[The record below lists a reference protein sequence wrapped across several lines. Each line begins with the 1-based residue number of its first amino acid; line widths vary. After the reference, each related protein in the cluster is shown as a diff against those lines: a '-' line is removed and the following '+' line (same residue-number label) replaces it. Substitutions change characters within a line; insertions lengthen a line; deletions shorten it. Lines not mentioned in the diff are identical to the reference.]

1 MIMDF
6 SLTADQAAL
15 RARVISFAREHLG
28 AKAAEHDR
36 DETFDADGWQACAEF
51 GVLGWPVPPEY
62 GGSGHD
68 PLTTIVACEALGYGC
83 VDNGLVFAI
92 ENHMWACVI
101 YLLRHG
107 SPEQKA
113 RFLPHLADGSMI
125 GAHALTEPDTGSDV
139 LALRTTARRWGET
152 YLLSGTKCFI
162 SNAPCAD
169 LFVVFARTAEDGP
182 AQRALSAFLVPR
194 DTPGLTMRRTISK
207 AGLRATPMGEVE
219 FDDCPVPAANLL
231 GGEGAGYQIFTSTIE
246 WERGFM
252 AASQV
257 GRLGRLLDRGVE
269 YASQRRQFDRPIGA
283 FQAVSH
289 RLADMRVRLEL
300 ARLMLHK
307 FGWLKQQ
314 GRMALLESAMLKL
327 FVSESLLESAL
338 SAVRVHG
345 ARGYVADLPVER
357 ELRDAVGCAV
367 YGGTSD
373 IQRNVVAGLTGVVGA
388 S

>member
-6 SLTADQAAL
+6 SLAAEQAAL
-15 RARVISFAREHLG
+15 RARVIRFARERLG

-36 DETFDADGWQACAEF
+36 DETFDVDGWQACAEF
-51 GVLGWPVPPEY
+51 GVLGWPVPHEY
-62 GGSGHD
+62 GGSGYD
-68 PLTTIVACEALGYGC
+68 PLTTIIACEALGYGC

-107 SPEQKA
+107 SPEQQA
-113 RFLPHLADGSMI
+113 RFLPGLTDGSVI

-139 LALRTTARRWGET
+139 LALRATARRAGDVF
-152 YLLSGTKCFI
+152 LLSGTKCFI
-162 SNAPCAD
+162 SNAPCAG
-169 LFVVFARTAEDGP
+169 LFVVFARTAPDGP

-194 DTPGLTMRRTISK
+194 DVPGLSVRRTISK
-207 AGLRATPMGEVE
+207 AGLRGTPMGEIE

-231 GGEGAGYQIFTSTIE
+231 GGEGTGYQIFTSTIE

-252 AASQV
+252 AASQI
-257 GRLGRLLDRGVE
+257 GRLGRLLDASVD
-269 YASQRRQFDRPIGA
+269 YAGERRQFDRPIGA

-373 IQRNVVAGLTGVVGA
+373 IQRNVIAGLTGVVGA